1 MLKSAI
7 SSFPVK
13 SLARNYKTNCFWHLA
28 AVNHPLHQ
36 RNTVSTLTYNS
47 TNKERKYLI
56 KMHKH
61 SLILSGE

>member
-36 RNTVSTLTYNS
+36 RDTVSTLTYNS
-47 TNKERKYLI
+47 TLLLNKQGKKI
-56 KMHKH
+56 FN
-61 SLILSGE
+61 